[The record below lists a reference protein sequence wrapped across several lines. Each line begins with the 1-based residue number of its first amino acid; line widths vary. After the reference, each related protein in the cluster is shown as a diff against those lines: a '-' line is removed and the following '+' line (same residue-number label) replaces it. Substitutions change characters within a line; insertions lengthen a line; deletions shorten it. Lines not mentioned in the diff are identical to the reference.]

1 MRPPGKAGC
10 GPRGVNCG
18 RKLPTGLRLAAGRAL
33 QDGDRAAIAETQ
45 TTQTLATCARPRLVR
60 TDSRKETSMNPA
72 YKHLVAATALAFLGL
87 TAGAQAPQPAVVA
100 PHPAPAMQ
108 DQHPMMQHRLE
119 RQQQRAA
126 QRQERL
132 KQILQITPAQEG
144 AWSTW
149 IASRQTGTSFRGG
162 QRAEFAQLTT
172 PERIDRMRALR
183 AARAAEAERRGEATK
198 AFYAALTPAQ
208 QKAFDALQA
217 ESGFKRGG
225 GHLHGH
231 HDG

>member
-1 MRPPGKAGC
+1 MK
-10 GPRGVNCG
+10 
-18 RKLPTGLRLAAGRAL
+18 
-33 QDGDRAAIAETQ
+33 
-45 TTQTLATCARPRLVR
+45 
-60 TDSRKETSMNPA
+60 SA
-72 YKHLVAATALAFLGL
+72 YKHLVAATALALLGL
-87 TAGAQAPQPAVVA
+87 TAAAQAPQPAVVA
-100 PHPAPAMQ
+100 PRPAPAMQ
-108 DQHPMMQHRLE
+108 GQHPMMQHHLE

-149 IASRQTGTSFRGG
+149 IASRQAGKSFRRG
-162 QRAEFAQLTT
+162 QRAELAQLTT

-183 AARAAEAERRGEATK
+183 AARVAEADRRGEATK

-217 ESGFKRGG
+217 ERGFKRGG
-225 GHLHGH
+225 GHFRGH
-231 HDG
+231 HRG

>member
-1 MRPPGKAGC
+1 MK
-10 GPRGVNCG
+10 
-18 RKLPTGLRLAAGRAL
+18 PT
-33 QDGDRAAIAETQ
+33 
-45 TTQTLATCARPRLVR
+45 
-60 TDSRKETSMNPA
+60 
-72 YKHLVAATALAFLGL
+72 YKQLVAASALALLGL
-87 TAGAQAPQPAVVA
+87 GAGAQAPQPAVVA
-100 PHPAPAMQ
+100 PGPAPALQ
-108 DQHPMMQHRLE
+108 AQHPMMQHHLE
-119 RQQQRAA
+119 RRQQRAA

-144 AWSTW
+144 AWNTW

-183 AARAAEAERRGEATK
+183 AARMAEADRRGEATK

-217 ESGFKRGG
+217 ERGFKRGG
-225 GHLHGH
+225 GHFRGH
-231 HDG
+231 QRG

>member
-1 MRPPGKAGC
+1 MK
-10 GPRGVNCG
+10 
-18 RKLPTGLRLAAGRAL
+18 
-33 QDGDRAAIAETQ
+33 
-45 TTQTLATCARPRLVR
+45 
-60 TDSRKETSMNPA
+60 PA
-72 YKHLVAATALAFLGL
+72 YKHLVAATALALVGL

-100 PHPAPAMQ
+100 PGPGPAMQ
-108 DQHPMMQHRLE
+108 GQRPMMQHHLE

-126 QRQERL
+126 QRQARL

-149 IASRQTGTSFRGG
+149 IASRQPGRSFQGG

-183 AARAAEAERRGEATK
+183 AARVAEADRRGEATK
-198 AFYAALTPAQ
+198 VFYAALTPAQ

-217 ESGFKRGG
+217 ERGFRRGA
-225 GHLHGH
+225 GHRGH
-231 HDG
+231 HRG